1 MRFTILAL
9 LASALIFTACA
20 QDAEKLQTSD
30 MGTRYTLYKTGSG
43 EQVATGEYV
52 YFHAA
57 MRTEG
62 DSTLFST
69 RDGAGEMPVIQA
81 APFDDTDTPAG
92 AQVGPVEDVIRY
104 MRLGDSAVIR
114 VNIEEFPNKP
124 PGLEQDTVVFYDV
137 VVMEILS
144 EEEFEVRRAEMDAE
158 REAVREVVR
167 AREEDRKQY
176 AEQIV
181 ADYRDGKLDNVQ
193 ETASGLKYI
202 IHEEGSGPQ
211 ANAGDGVTVQYIGK
225 LVENGKIFDQSFA
238 RGEGIPFQ
246 LGSGQVIPGWDEGIA
261 LLKEGTQATLF
272 IPSELAYGANGTP
285 DGSIPPNS
293 ELAFYIELEKVN

>member
-9 LASALIFTACA
+9 LASALIFTACKK
-20 QDAEKLQTSD
+20 ESTLQTSD
-30 MGTRYTLYKTGSG
+30 QGTRYTLYKTGSG
-43 EQVATGEYV
+43 NQVATGEYV

-62 DSTLFST
+62 DSVLFST
-69 RDGAGEMPVIQA
+69 RDGVGEMPVIQA
-81 APFDDTDTPAG
+81 AAFDADTEQGP
-92 AQVGPVEDVIRY
+92 QIGPVEDVLRY

-114 VNIEEFPNKP
+114 VNIEQFPNKP

-137 VVMEILS
+137 VVMEIID
-144 EEEFEVRRAEMDAE
+144 EETFEMRRAEKDAE

-176 AEQIV
+176 AEQVV

-202 IHEEGSGPQ
+202 VHEEGSGPMAQ
-211 ANAGDGVTVQYIGK
+211 AGDGVTVQYIGK

>member
-9 LASALIFTACA
+9 LASALIFTACK
-20 QDAEKLQTSD
+20 QETKLQTSD
-30 MGTRYTLYKTGSG
+30 MGTRYTLFKTGSG

-62 DSTLFST
+62 DSVLFST
-69 RDGAGEMPVIQA
+69 RDGVGEMPVIQA
-81 APFDDTDTPAG
+81 APFEEADEQGP
-92 AQVGPVEDVIRY
+92 QVGPVEDVLRY

-114 VNIEEFPNKP
+114 VNIEQFPNKP

-137 VVMEILS
+137 VVMEIVN
-144 EEEFEVRRAEMDAE
+144 EETFEERRAEKDAE
-158 REAVREVVR
+158 MEAMREVVR
-167 AREEDRKQY
+167 AREEDRKQF
-176 AEQIV
+176 AEQV
-181 ADYRDGKLDNVQ
+181 VDDYRAGKLDNVQ
-193 ETASGLKYI
+193 ETESGLKYI
-202 IHEEGSGPQ
+202 IHEEGTGARAQ
-211 ANAGDGVTVQYIGK
+211 VGDGVTVQYIGK
-225 LVENGKIFDQSFA
+225 LVTDGKIFDQSFA

-285 DGSIPPNS
+285 DGSIPADS